1 MEQATRVGIG
11 RDWIE
16 RAWCVARL
24 EREERMRRK
33 EERGRKNRRG
43 EGERESER
51 GGKRVLVAL
60 TVATSSGPASEE
72 RSLTL

>member
-16 RAWCVARL
+16 RVWCIVR
-24 EREERMRRK
+24 REEREDGE

-43 EGERESER
+43 ERERERER
-51 GGKRVLVAL
+51 GEKRVLVAL

>member
-43 EGERESER
+43 EGERE
-51 GGKRVLVAL
+51 
-60 TVATSSGPASEE
+60 
-72 RSLTL
+72 

>member
-16 RAWCVARL
+16 RVWCIVR
-24 EREERMRRK
+24 REEREDGE

-43 EGERESER
+43 ERERVRVR
-51 GGKRVLVAL
+51 GR
-60 TVATSSGPASEE
+60 EE
-72 RSLTL
+72 RRGCS